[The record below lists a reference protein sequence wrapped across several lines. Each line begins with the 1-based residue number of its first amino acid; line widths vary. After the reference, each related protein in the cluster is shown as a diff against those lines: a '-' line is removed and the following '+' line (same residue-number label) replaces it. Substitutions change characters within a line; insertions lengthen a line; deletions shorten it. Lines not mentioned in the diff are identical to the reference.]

1 MNLDQLL
8 HDALHDDRLALP
20 VPAGTLDAVRR
31 KRRTRQ
37 RLAIAGTSVAAVT
50 LVGGAVSAAT
60 LLSSSSSTLSP
71 YATGGVPVGSAA
83 PSISPS
89 WIPSSGNDW
98 LLTDSEYRSFSTS
111 HTRAPYP
118 SPGPGQG
125 RVPSPAPLTSRSE
138 LLLQDVQGGNLPSGT
153 SYRREDSPGG
163 DPDETDVHVT
173 LPDGTPVE
181 VFRRN
186 LDGPFAFHQNAGD
199 GVNPGATEEQVP
211 GTSSGAALYP
221 NFGYSF
227 GAKWSL
233 DGNGAP
239 IGAHG
244 VVVVSRGGV
253 ATTWAAPSTVP
264 LTTLK
269 EWAYAAAQHAG
280 D

>member
-20 VPAGTLDAVRR
+20 VPADTLEQIRR
-31 KRRTRQ
+31 MRRRRQ
-37 RLAIAGTSVAAVT
+37 RLAVAGTSVAALA
-50 LVGGAVSAAT
+50 LVGGAVGAAT
-60 LLSSSSSTLSP
+60 TLSSSSTTLSP
-71 YATGGVPVGSAA
+71 YSAGGVPQGSAA

-89 WIPSSGNDW
+89 WMPTSGDDW
-98 LLTDSEYRSFSTS
+98 LLTDSEYRSFYTS
-111 HTRAPYP
+111 HTQAPYP

-138 LLLQDVQGGNLPSGT
+138 LLLQDVQAGQLPAGT
-153 SYRREDSPGG
+153 DYRREDSPGG
-163 DPDETDVHVT
+163 DPDETAVHVK
-173 LPDGTPVE
+173 LPDGTPIE
-181 VFRRN
+181 VFRRS

-199 GVNPGATEEQVP
+199 GVNADATEEQVP

-221 NFGYSF
+221 DFGYGF
-227 GAKWSL
+227 GPNWSS
-233 DGNGAP
+233 DVHGVQV
-239 IGAHG
+239 GAHG

-264 LTTLK
+264 LTTLRA
-269 EWAYAAAQHAG
+269 WAYAAAQHAG